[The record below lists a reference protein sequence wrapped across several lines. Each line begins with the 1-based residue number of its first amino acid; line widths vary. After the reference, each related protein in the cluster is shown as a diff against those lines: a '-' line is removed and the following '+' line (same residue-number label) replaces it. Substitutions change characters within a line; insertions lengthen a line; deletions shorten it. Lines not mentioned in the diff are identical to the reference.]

1 MNRFFVPA
9 KARPTHDK
17 KSGAVTSF
25 TEPLEASLS
34 NVIQYCFGPY
44 GRCQIAAQLKDGYR
58 KKANFESADVILFDL
73 DGPKFFDEDPAKIT
87 KADIEKESG
96 RFKEWQDT
104 YKPLFEDFKG
114 HVIGYPSLSGRLHF
128 ILFLSRPVET
138 AKDYEAVMR
147 AAFTRLKAM
156 SNKYPL
162 FVFLDKADLDATH
175 MIYEGWPV
183 NNPEQWAFEIEGN
196 PIDVDLAL
204 EAAADL
210 HEEKKSSRRDW
221 NNELSTE
228 GKRNKTAYESALYLI
243 GHSKTW
249 EEAENAYFLK
259 MSQYSDLPS
268 EEIKTIWQSAKK
280 ADEVSLGCDR
290 DKEKPSQKKAA
301 ADTET
306 VAITFEELET
316 QLKGQYRR
324 AVQSPEDDE
333 TDSGRMKSNEIYA
346 LHKEQGSNKG
356 YAQLIDAKGYESEV
370 FKAIEEISKGN
381 PTLKMKLKS
390 GQSKQL
396 SPEILNNKGL
406 IVPRANQAFF
416 KNGIFKIYGPNGRKG
431 EDFEFKP
438 LEDGQYLINPIMWN
452 YETPDPALLRKG
464 IQWLNYY
471 LPPHKEKTLI
481 SFEGANLLDFIHASI
496 GRLVNE
502 EFCLAAQGEGGN
514 GKTTGLHKELGVV
527 IGQNQYLP
535 LPKSLIMGFEN
546 PFDWLVTQDIS
557 IGYYDELPVDSLI
570 NGDRFKGVISKGSH
584 QMEQKYGAKWV
595 EETLFH
601 MLFTVNELPSFTG
614 GALHGLERK
623 LRAIRFSRH
632 LDKEGETIPPLT
644 EERKAP
650 IKALICAAL
659 CMPSLSLPKYKAIYE
674 EYPLRKQ
681 WINKGNEAPT
691 FSDLLR
697 KAIEPNTSVQVI
709 QIQAL
714 MRQANLPLGKMSL
727 NALGKM
733 LKADGYPVK
742 ERKDNKDIIKG
753 YEINPNSI
761 LVRTANREIVTS
773 SEVDNSD
780 EDYSFS
786 KARQE
791 YAEKYESQLADYC
804 SYLEAQLHPNREPR
818 VVKSDFIAPVTP
830 EPVGSEFITDNGEII
845 TDDELNYYN
854 YHTST
859 PAAEVMPPIYEPV
872 SKAAAPVKEDF
883 KPALSELT
891 ARPKKGD
898 GKGRQEY
905 YADLTPWLKDNG
917 CYYEGPVSIEGAE
930 WCGKQ
935 LGRGYRTDPIFCLF
949 NLKDIIQDLMPR
961 YFMRCFKPSMDTSEG
976 ILINDNNVTST
987 FEKSAAAAFAK
998 GFNDGMRKK

>member
-1 MNRFFVPA
+1 MSSFYVTA
-9 KARPTHDK
+9 QARPTHDK

-25 TEPLEASLS
+25 TEPLEATLS
-34 NVIQYCFGPY
+34 NVIQYCFGPC
-44 GRCQIAAQLKDGYR
+44 GRCQIAARLKDGYR
-58 KKANFESADVILFDL
+58 KKANFQSADVILFDL

-87 KADIEKESG
+87 SADIEKESG
-96 RFKEWQDT
+96 RSKEWQDI
-104 YKPLFEDFKG
+104 YKPLFEDLDT

-128 ILFLSRPVET
+128 ILPLSRPVEN
-138 AKDYEAVMR
+138 AKEYEAVMR
-147 AAFTRLKAM
+147 AAFTQLKAM
-156 SNKYPL
+156 SDKYPL
-162 FVFLDKADLDATH
+162 FASLDKADLDATH

-204 EAAADL
+204 RAAAAM
-210 HEEKKSSRRDW
+210 HEEKTSSRRDW
-221 NNELSTE
+221 NTELSTE
-228 GKRNKTAYESALYLI
+228 GERNKTAYKSALYFI
-243 GHSKTW
+243 GHSKTL

-268 EEIKTIWQSAKK
+268 EELKTVWQSAKN
-280 ADEVSLGCDR
+280 ADEVSLGCDL

-306 VAITFEELET
+306 VAIAFEELET
-316 QLKGQYRR
+316 QLKRQFRR
-324 AVQSPEDDE
+324 AVQSRDDE
-333 TDSGRMKSNEIYA
+333 NDDDRTKSNEIYA
-346 LHKEQGSNKG
+346 LHKEPQGSDKG
-356 YAQLIDAKGYESEV
+356 YAQLIDEKGYESEAY
-370 FKAIEEISKGN
+370 KAIEKISEGN
-381 PTLKMKLKS
+381 PILKMKLKS

-396 SPEILNNKGL
+396 GPEILNNKGL
-406 IVPRANQAFF
+406 RPPRANQAYF
-416 KNGIFKIYGPNGRKG
+416 KNGIFEIHGPNGRKG

-438 LEDGQYLINPIMWN
+438 LEEGQYLINPIMWN
-452 YETPDPALLRKG
+452 YETPDPALLKKG
-464 IQWLNYY
+464 IQWLNFY
-471 LPPHKEKTLI
+471 LPKHTEKTLI
-481 SFEGANLLDFIHASI
+481 SFEGAILLDFIRASI
-496 GRLVNE
+496 CRIFDE

-527 IGQNQYLP
+527 IGKKQYAP

-546 PFDWLVTQDIS
+546 SFDWLVTQDLS

-570 NGDRFKGVISKGSH
+570 NGERFKKAISKGDLS
-584 QMEQKYGAKWV
+584 MEQKYGSKWN
-595 EETLFH
+595 EEKLWH

-632 LDKEGETIPPLT
+632 LDKEGKTIPPLT
-644 EERKAP
+644 DERKSC

-659 CMPSLSLPKYKAIYE
+659 CMPSLNLKKYEALYF

-697 KAIEPNTSVQVI
+697 KANEPNTSVQVI

-714 MRQANLPLGKMSL
+714 MRQANLPLGKVSL

-742 ERKDNKDIIKG
+742 ARKDNRDVIKG

-761 LVRTANREIVTS
+761 LVRTANREVVTS

-791 YAEKYESQLADYC
+791 YAKQYESQLADYC

-818 VVKSDFIAPVTP
+818 IVKSDFIAPVPPEPVTP
-830 EPVGSEFITDNGEII
+830 EPVESEIA
-845 TDDELNYYN
+845 TDDELAYYG
-854 YHTST
+854 YTTST
-859 PAAEVMPPIYEPV
+859 PADVVLPPTSEELGKAIPV
-872 SKAAAPVKEDF
+872 EDF
-883 KPALSELT
+883 EPALSELT
-891 ARPKKGD
+891 ARPEG
-898 GKGRQEY
+898 GNREARQKY
-905 YADLTPWLKDNG
+905 YAALTPWLKENG
-917 CYYEGPVSIEGAE
+917 CYQEGPVSIDGAR
-930 WCGKQ
+930 WCGEEF
-935 LGRGYRTDPIFCLF
+935 GRCYSNDDKMLSF
-949 NLKDIIQDLMPR
+949 NLRDIIHDLMPP
-961 YFMRCFKPSMDTSEG
+961 YLLSCFKPFIDTSEG
-976 ILINDNNVTST
+976 LLINDGNVTTS
-987 FEKSAAAAFAK
+987 FKKSVAEAFVK
-998 GFNDGMRKK
+998 GFNHGRLKK